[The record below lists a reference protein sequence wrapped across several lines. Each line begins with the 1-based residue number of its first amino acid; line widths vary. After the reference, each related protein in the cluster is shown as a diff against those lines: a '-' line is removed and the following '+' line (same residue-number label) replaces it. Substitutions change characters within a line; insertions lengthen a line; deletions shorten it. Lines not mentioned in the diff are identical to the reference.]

1 LPIWINDHLI
11 LASPRD
17 PDYLRTDPRAI
28 VLEAGQCFG
37 TGTHPTT
44 RMCLQELQQHLVAGD
59 RVLDVG
65 TGSGILALAA
75 IRLGAGS
82 AVALDRSLEACRVAR
97 GNVGGNGLQQV
108 IEVIAGTPAAL
119 GGSAAF
125 DVVVANLDTGDE
137 VAQWLQTLTG
147 RCRERGRVILSGF
160 QAHAEGIMLKA
171 AVAASLG
178 PLSRRTEGQWVCL
191 AFQRMP

>member
-1 LPIWINDHLI
+1 
-11 LASPRD
+11 
-17 PDYLRTDPRAI
+17 
-28 VLEAGQCFG
+28 
-37 TGTHPTT
+37 
-44 RMCLQELQQHLVAGD
+44 VAGD

-147 RCRERGRVILSGF
+147 HCRERGRVILSGF
-160 QAHAEGIMLKA
+160 QVHAEGIMLKA
-171 AVAASLG
+171 AAAANLG

-191 AFQRMP
+191 AFQRVR